1 METNKLLITQAL
13 DEKALL
19 VKRIRDKIELANL
32 IDVKKHNE
40 EKVYFTKETEE
51 EFKKNAHSAYQQIMD
66 LIDRYQ
72 MLESAIIVSNATTQV
87 DTSYG
92 TMSVAAA
99 ISMRNRLR
107 ECETRGSKEAFEY
120 LLEMQM
126 QNSYTGALEVLEEKN
141 QSLQTTA
148 ANMRLTILGK
158 EKQAKDDAG
167 LEVVETY
174 VKENTMEL
182 VDPLGLLKKMEEL
195 KQKRLTL
202 LTELDTLIKISNA
215 TTFIEV

>member
-19 VKRIRDKIELANL
+19 VKRIKDKIEFANL

-51 EFKKNAHSAYQQIMD
+51 EFKKNAQSAYQQIMD

-72 MLESAIIVSNATTQV
+72 KLESAIIVSNATTQV
-87 DTSYG
+87 ETSYG

-107 ECETRGSKEAFEY
+107 ECEARGSKEAFEY
-120 LLEMQM
+120 MLEMQM
-126 QNSYTGALEVLEEKN
+126 HNSYASALEILEEKN
-141 QSLQTTA
+141 QSLQATA
-148 ANMRLTILGK
+148 SNMRLTILGK
-158 EKQAKDDAG
+158 EKQAKDDVG

-174 VKENTMEL
+174 VKENTMAL
-182 VDPLGLLKKMEEL
+182 VDPLGMLKKMEEL

-202 LTELDTLIKISNA
+202 ITELDTLIKISNA
-215 TTFIEV
+215 ITFIEL